1 MKHPKLLG
9 PMALALFL
17 VLNNSCGKDDPCKE
31 TTFYLDNDGDGEG
44 DSAKPQMACEKP
56 DKHVANANDPDDT
69 NANIFSSCTKVT
81 YYLDNDGDTFGNP
94 DQSME
99 LCDGVTA
106 PDKYVTDN
114 TDCNDTDSDIHP
126 SAQDTPN
133 DGVDSDCDG
142 TYESIIWTGPN
153 KVFSKDKNDDWT
165 DPQYQ
170 DMITEKVTFTRQD
183 NDYLFNLTWWE
194 DNIGNAPVH
203 GQDASDLAWE
213 FWGPPVNSVSNIT
226 GHNPTG
232 GTKGVRWTLLDID
245 TPNTASWNNFQFY
258 GTLGDNTHF
267 YSLNNIA
274 TMARNMNYS
283 PLNNVTDIIN
293 DFTIEVNSQSE
304 NQQAHMAELVGRTLG
319 VWLVEEDIYFT
330 LKFTEWTTAANGGTI
345 TYERSTPITL

>member
-44 DSAKPQMACEKP
+44 DSAKPQMACDKP
-56 DKHVANANDPDDT
+56 DGYVANGNDPDDT
-69 NANIFSSCTKVT
+69 NANIFSGCAMVT

-165 DPQYQ
+165 NPQYQ

-213 FWGPPVNSVSNIT
+213 FWGPSINPVSNIT

-232 GTKGVRWTLLDID
+232 GTNGVRWALLDPGGNY
-245 TPNTASWNNFQFY
+245 PNVAWQNFGFY
-258 GTLGDNTHF
+258 GTLGDNSNF
-267 YSLNNIA
+267 YSLHNVATFVYNLNLSQNITSIHDDFSIQANNPSSA
-274 TMARNMNYS
+274 NMA
-283 PLNNVTDIIN
+283 D
-293 DFTIEVNSQSE
+293 
-304 NQQAHMAELVGRTLG
+304 LVGKTFG

-330 LKFTEWTTAANGGTI
+330 LKFTAWTPASEGSTI